1 MSRKSPNPRKIPR
14 TQADVDRAEEQGR
27 ITGMEFMATVTLW
40 VLLDKHNAPDDEIQT
55 FAEEIKYLLDSIAKG
70 YVSYPDIVRAM
81 KEEHNTIVCF
91 H

>member
-14 TQADVDRAEEQGR
+14 TQADVDRAEEHGR
-27 ITGMEFMATVTLW
+27 ITGMEFMATVTIW
-40 VLLDKHNAPDDEIQT
+40 VLLDKHNAPDDEIQV
-55 FAEEIKYLLDSIAKG
+55 FNEEIKYLMDSIAKG

-81 KEEHNTIVCF
+81 KEEHNTTVCF

>member
-27 ITGMEFMATVTLW
+27 ITGMEFMATVTIW
-40 VLLDKHNAPDDEIQT
+40 VLLDKHNAQDDEIQV
-55 FAEEIKYLLDSIAKG
+55 FNEEIKYLMDSIAKG

-81 KEEHNTIVCF
+81 KEEHNTTICF

>member
-1 MSRKSPNPRKIPR
+1 MSRKSTNPRKIPR

-27 ITGMEFMATVTLW
+27 ITGMEFMATVTIW
-40 VLLDKHNAPDDEIQT
+40 VLLDKHNATDDEIQV
-55 FAEEIKYLLDSIAKG
+55 FNEEIKYLMDSIDKG

-81 KEEHNTIVCF
+81 KEEHNTTVCF

>member
-14 TQADVDRAEEQGR
+14 TQADVDRAEQQGT
-27 ITGMEFMATVTLW
+27 ITGMEFMATLTLW
-40 VLLDKHNAPDDEIQT
+40 VLLDKHNAPDDEIQV
-55 FAEEIKYLLDSIAKG
+55 FNEEIKYLLDSIAKG

-81 KEEHNTIVCF
+81 KEEHNTTVCF

>member
-40 VLLDKHNAPDDEIQT
+40 VLLDKHNAPDDEIQV
-55 FAEEIKYLLDSIAKG
+55 FNEEIKYLMDSIAKG
-70 YVSYPDIVRAM
+70 YVSYPDIVRTM
-81 KEEHNTIVCF
+81 KEEHNTTVCF
-91 H
+91 Q

>member
-1 MSRKSPNPRKIPR
+1 MSKKSPNPNKIPR

-40 VLLDKHNAPDDEIQT
+40 VLLDKHSAPDDEIQV
-55 FAEEIKYLLDSIAKG
+55 FNEEIKYLMDSIAKG
-70 YVSYPDIVRAM
+70 YVSFPDIVRAL
-81 KEEHNTIVCF
+81 KEEHDTTVCF

>member
-40 VLLDKHNAPDDEIQT
+40 VLLDKHSAPDDEIQV
-55 FAEEIKYLLDSIAKG
+55 FNEEIKYLMDSIAKG

-81 KEEHNTIVCF
+81 KEEHNTTVCF

>member
-27 ITGMEFMATVTLW
+27 ITGMEFMATVAFW
-40 VLLDKHNAPDDEIQT
+40 ILLDKHSAQDDEVQV
-55 FAEEIKYLLDSIAKG
+55 FAEEIRYLMDSIAKG

-81 KEEHNTIVCF
+81 REEHNTTVCF